1 MTFGLKA
8 AMGHSLEIRR
18 LEIMSRIN
26 SVNPYIAQT
35 YFDLLCDLF
44 QEISIIIVER
54 KIVCIDPEH
63 RAELPDF
70 IALAELVT
78 IMCEKFRV
86 SQMKDYWPVSGPCAI
101 YILPVMQGDMTK

>member
-44 QEISIIIVER
+44 QEIRIIIVER

-63 RAELPDF
+63 RAELPD
-70 IALAELVT
+70 LLLWL
-78 IMCEKFRV
+78 
-86 SQMKDYWPVSGPCAI
+86 SW
-101 YILPVMQGDMTK
+101 